1 MPVKIPANLP
11 ARELLEKEN
20 IFVMTDDRAVH
31 QDIRPL
37 KIAILNLMP
46 TKIQT
51 ETQLLRLLGNTPLQI
66 EITFLHMGSHET
78 KNTPKEH
85 LSAFYKTYSQIRE
98 EKFDG
103 LITTGAPVELYE
115 FEKVDYWTELTEIF
129 AWSETHVY
137 SSLHICWSAQAA
149 LYHFFG
155 VPKAPLD
162 QKLAGVFQHEILE
175 PNEPIVRGFDTW
187 FPAPHSRFTET
198 RREDI
203 LAIPDLRLIAESPE
217 AGVFLVTTEDR
228 RRVFV
233 TGHPEYDRDTLKR
246 EYERDT
252 VTGNPGYLMQNYFPQ
267 NDPRNL
273 PEITWRSHAHL
284 LYANWL
290 NYSVYQQTPFD
301 LNGI

>member
-1 MPVKIPANLP
+1 MPVKIPSNLP

-85 LSAFYKTYSQIRE
+85 LSAFYKTYSQIRQ

-103 LITTGAPVELYE
+103 LITTGAPVELLE
-115 FEKVDYWTELTEIF
+115 FEKVDYWKELTQIL
-129 AWSETHVY
+129 AWSETNVY

-149 LYHFFG
+149 LYYFFG
-155 VPKAPLD
+155 VPKVSLE

-198 RREDI
+198 QREDV
-203 LAIPDLRLIAESPE
+203 LAVPGLRLIAESPE
-217 AGVFLVTTEDR
+217 AGVFLVSTEDR
-228 RRVFV
+228 RRIFV

-246 EYERDT
+246 EFERDNAN
-252 VTGNPGYLMQNYFPQ
+252 GNPGYVMQNYFPQ
-267 NDPRNL
+267 NDPHNL

>member
-85 LSAFYKTYSQIRE
+85 LSAFYKTYSEIRH

-103 LITTGAPVELYE
+103 LITTGAPVELYD
-115 FEKVDYWTELTEIF
+115 FEKVDYWAELTDIF
-129 AWSETHVY
+129 TWSETNVY

-155 VPKAPLD
+155 VPKVSLD

-187 FPAPHSRFTET
+187 FPAPHSRYTET

-203 LAIPDLRLIAESPE
+203 LAIPGLRLIAESPE

-228 RRVFV
+228 RRIFV

-252 VTGNPGYLMQNYFPQ
+252 ATGNPGYLMQNYFPQ
-267 NDPRNL
+267 NDPHNL

-301 LNGI
+301 LDGI